1 MLDLFEVI
9 QLRDPL
15 IREIDA
21 GYYDALS
28 WDALLLMARKA
39 ECLAIADQVQ
49 GYIMAYGM
57 NGEQVKVGQG
67 E

>member
-9 QLRDPL
+9 QLRDLL

-28 WDALLLMARKA
+28 WDALLIMARKA
-39 ECLAIADQVQ
+39 ECLAITDQVQ
-49 GYIMAYGM
+49 GYIRAYGR
-57 NGEQVKVGQG
+57 NGEQVKIR
-67 E
+67 

>member
-1 MLDLFEVI
+1 MLANLFEVME
-9 QLRDPL
+9 LRDLL

-49 GYIMAYGM
+49 GYIRAYGR
-57 NGEQVKVGQG
+57 NGEQVKIR
-67 E
+67 